1 MKVGTTRNRE
11 GLRRIKGSKDDGLVK
26 SLKRL
31 FSVIPA
37 QAGIQS
43 FQIVGI
49 PLDSRSPIKNFED
62 KFHGNDDSSRI
73 HQRLIEEDS

>member
-1 MKVGTTRNRE
+1 MMGCW
-11 GLRRIKGSKDDGLVK
+11 RRQGGCGDTKSNLDGLVK

-43 FQIVGI
+43 F
-49 PLDSRSPIKNFED
+49 
-62 KFHGNDDSSRI
+62 
-73 HQRLIEEDS
+73 

>member
-1 MKVGTTRNRE
+1 MRYFKA
-11 GLRRIKGSKDDGLVK
+11 RIDDLVK

-43 FQIVGI
+43 FQVFRILWI
-49 PLDSRSPIKNFED
+49 PVFTGMTTFYDAI
-62 KFHGNDDSSRI
+62 RI
-73 HQRLIEEDS
+73 E

>member
-26 SLKRL
+26 SMKRL
-31 FSVIPA
+31 FPVIPA

-43 FQIVGI
+43 FQVVGI
-49 PLDSRSPIKNFED
+49 PLDSR
-62 KFHGNDDSSRI
+62 FHGNDDSSRI

>member
-1 MKVGTTRNRE
+1 MRTMNFKCQ
-11 GLRRIKGSKDDGLVK
+11 GSKGEKGKWKNGIMEHWNNDGLVK

-43 FQIVGI
+43 F
-49 PLDSRSPIKNFED
+49 
-62 KFHGNDDSSRI
+62 
-73 HQRLIEEDS
+73 